1 MLNGVSDSYCLRRLR
16 TYTQE
21 IKLIMQSDSTVERTS
36 NSITMTTITTV
47 EGYQA
52 IPTVRPLASETTTP
66 ESGETAVHIADGDHH
81 TIEDVVV
88 LEGLSCNSS
97 SHVSA
102 TLKRYMWRT
111 LLALISIIT
120 AITVLVG
127 QTILGASLTNTD
139 NMIGNVKAEVQSI
152 MLATNGGGGV
162 NRNNSSA
169 T

>member
-1 MLNGVSDSYCLRRLR
+1 MVTVTQLR
-16 TYTQE
+16 
-21 IKLIMQSDSTVERTS
+21 
-36 NSITMTTITTV
+36 
-47 EGYQA
+47 
-52 IPTVRPLASETTTP
+52 
-66 ESGETAVHIADGDHH
+66 

-97 SHVSA
+97 SQASANIKRHV
-102 TLKRYMWRT
+102 WRT

-139 NMIGNVKAEVQSI
+139 NTIGNVKAEVQSI
-152 MLATNGGGGV
+152 MLATNGGGDVTG
-162 NRNNSSA
+162 NNSSA

>member
-1 MLNGVSDSYCLRRLR
+1 M
-16 TYTQE
+16 TTTTTA
-21 IKLIMQSDSTVERTS
+21 STV
-36 NSITMTTITTV
+36 TTAA
-47 EGYQA
+47 EGYEAVPVQSCA
-52 IPTVRPLASETTTP
+52 LDTPDSGATVRIT
-66 ESGETAVHIADGDHH
+66 VGDHR
-81 TIEDVVV
+81 TLADVVV
-88 LEGLSCNSS
+88 LDGVSRNS

-102 TLKRYMWRT
+102 FLKRYVWRT

-152 MLATNGGGGV
+152 MVATNGGGAD
-162 NRNNSSA
+162 RNSSRA